1 MPMATLVP
9 LVSYASVL
17 ATDLGFPL
25 IHSQSFVITNHKT
38 LRNIFLMIN
47 NTYEESDKEAPGA

>member
-9 LVSYASVL
+9 LVSYVSVL

-38 LRNIFLMIN
+38 LGNIFLMIF
-47 NTYEESDKEAPGA
+47 TYGQSDKKAPGA